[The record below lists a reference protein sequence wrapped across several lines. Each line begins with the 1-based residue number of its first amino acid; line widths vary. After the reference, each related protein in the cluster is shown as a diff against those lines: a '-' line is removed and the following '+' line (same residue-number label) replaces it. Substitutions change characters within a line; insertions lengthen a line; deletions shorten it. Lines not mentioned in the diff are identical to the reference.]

1 MQLHQ
6 QTIQCRWAL
15 SSLVKKSDVHERDDY
30 MRHKTVGGNERR
42 EMSQVKQFASGRE
55 WKDGE
60 RWPGGGF
67 CGAKPPADSVH
78 YVYGSDLSFQK
89 LSNKIWHT
97 VSPFNLFTSFVFIVI
112 LRVSIALSELEADT
126 TWFQSKH
133 HFNDYFY
140 KT

>member
-1 MQLHQ
+1 
-6 QTIQCRWAL
+6 
-15 SSLVKKSDVHERDDY
+15 
-30 MRHKTVGGNERR
+30 MRHETVGGNERR

-60 RWPGGGF
+60 RLPGGGF

-97 VSPFNLFTSFVFIVI
+97 VSPFSYLKFRFIVI

-133 HFNDYFY
+133 HFNDYF
-140 KT
+140 